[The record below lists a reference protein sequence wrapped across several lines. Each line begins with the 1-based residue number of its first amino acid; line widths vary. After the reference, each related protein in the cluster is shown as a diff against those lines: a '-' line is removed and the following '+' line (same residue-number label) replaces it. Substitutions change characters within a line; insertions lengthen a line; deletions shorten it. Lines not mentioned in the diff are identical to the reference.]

1 MNWARRLKRVF
12 GIDVENCVPCG
23 KSVRVAA
30 PAHPCACG
38 IGASLHVIASIEEPA
53 LIERILAHVRGKA
66 GSDTAARVPPSTG
79 PPVSA

>member
-1 MNWARRLKRVF
+1 VGPQAGRKALVLLTITPLACRGDARRW
-12 GIDVENCVPCG
+12 GH
-23 KSVRVAA
+23 
-30 PAHPCACG
+30 AHPCARG
-38 IGASLHVIASIEEPA
+38 ISASLHVIASIEEPA